1 MKRARRFL
9 ARWRPRARASAPADP
24 AQRGLGRQL
33 GVWSALGVLAASV
46 IAVCANVLVARHYQ
60 RWDVTRAQLYTLSPA
75 SLETLAGLSEEV
87 QVLVFLG
94 QADPD
99 LGSVRRMLD
108 QYAAQTPL
116 LHVRYVD
123 PDREPGEFLALQNRY
138 RLMQGRAEQGH
149 LVSEAALVVA
159 QGDARWVITSEDIV
173 SYDDAR
179 GTVQPRLEQALTEG
193 LRQVLHPKPT
203 AACFSHGQ
211 QEASMDDGG
220 PSGLGGLRYTLEKNN
235 YSTREV
241 DLSSASSELALWPC
255 DLVILAAPGEVYSES
270 AVARLVV
277 AARHGKNF
285 LISISPTLGE
295 DNHTSKS
302 GLEPLLELFGVHA
315 RQQLIFERD
324 PNLALPMGVGG
335 EVFFALPKPHA
346 ITRGLIQDGEARFRV
361 LLQLAQGFDVDGKAA
376 PLLATSERAFAVR
389 DAGIL
394 ATPKGALDGV
404 AHDADGPFVVAVAAE
419 LERGGNADAPSAAA
433 EHAAQPE
440 EHAARLVVLGSSAPL
455 LGNTWQD
462 ASLAGTRRF
471 VESTIAWVAAR
482 PTLVSLTEKPE
493 RQVDL
498 RFTEQAMTEI
508 ARYVLLYMPG
518 TALALAALV
527 LLRRRSARATAR
539 AAEAGS

>member
-1 MKRARRFL
+1 MKQVRGWLSKWRAG
-9 ARWRPRARASAPADP
+9 RAPSAEPDEEP
-24 AQRGLGRQL
+24 SSAQRGVGRQL

-46 IAVCANVLVARHYQ
+46 IAVSLNLLVARHYS
-60 RWDVTRAQLYTLSPA
+60 RWDVTSAKLYTLSPA
-75 SLETLAGLSEEV
+75 SLETLAGLSEEL
-87 QVLVFLG
+87 QILVFLG

-99 LGSVRRMLD
+99 LGSVRRLLE
-108 QYAAQTPL
+108 QYGAESPL

-123 PDREPGEFLALQNRY
+123 PDRDPAEFLALQNRY

-149 LVSEAALVVA
+149 LVSDAALVVT
-159 QGDARWVITSEDIV
+159 QGEARWVITAEDIV

-203 AACFSHGQ
+203 EACFSHGQ
-211 QEASMDDGG
+211 QEAAMDDGG
-220 PSGLGGLRYTLEKNN
+220 PAGLGGLRYTLEKNN
-235 YSTREV
+235 YGTREV
-241 DLSSASSELALWPC
+241 DLTSAGSDLLLAAC
-255 DLVILAAPGEVYSES
+255 DLVIVAAPADLFSES
-270 AVARLVV
+270 ATARLMA

-302 GLEPLLELFGVHA
+302 GLEPLLELFGV
-315 RQQLIFERD
+315 RPKQQLIFERD
-324 PNLALPMGVGG
+324 PDLALPLGIGG
-335 EVFFALPKPHA
+335 EVFFAAPKAHPV
-346 ITRGLIQDGEARFRV
+346 TRGLIKDGGARFRV
-361 LLQLAQGFDVDGKAA
+361 LLQLAQGFDVEGKAS
-376 PLLATSERAFAVR
+376 PLLVTSERAFAVR

-394 ATPKGALDGV
+394 ATPKAALDAV
-404 AHDADGPFVVAVAAE
+404 AHDAEGPFVVAVAAE
-419 LERGGNADAPSAAA
+419 LERSSKPG
-433 EHAAQPE
+433 
-440 EHAARLVVLGSSAPL
+440 EHAARLVLIGSSAPL

-471 VESTIAWVAAR
+471 IESAVSWSAAR

-498 RFTEQAMTEI
+498 RFTEQAMSEI
-508 ARYVLLYMPG
+508 VRYVLLYMPG

-527 LLRRRSARATAR
+527 LLRRRSARVSAGT
-539 AAEAGS
+539 AEARS

>member
-1 MKRARRFL
+1 MKGVSRFFSRWLPGARSRQPGD
-9 ARWRPRARASAPADP
+9 A

-33 GVWSALGVLAASV
+33 SAWSALGVLAASL
-46 IAVCANVLVARHYQ
+46 IAVCANVLVVRHYQ
-60 RWDVTRAQLYTLSPA
+60 RWDVTHAKLYTLSPA

-94 QADPD
+94 QSDPD
-99 LGSVRRMLD
+99 LGSVHRLLD
-108 QYAAQTPL
+108 QYAAETPL

-123 PDREPGEFLALQNRY
+123 PDREPGEFLTLQNHY

-203 AACFSHGQ
+203 EACFSRGQ

-235 YSTREV
+235 YGTREV
-241 DLSSASSELALWPC
+241 DLSSVGSDLALSAC

-270 AVARLVV
+270 AVARLVA

-285 LISISPTLGE
+285 LVSISPTLGE

-302 GLEPLLELFGVHA
+302 GLEPLLELFGVRA
-315 RQQLIFERD
+315 REQLIFERD
-324 PNLALPMGVGG
+324 PDLALPLGVGG
-335 EVFFALPKPHA
+335 EVFFAVPKAHA
-346 ITRGLIQDGEARFRV
+346 ITRGLIKDGEARFRV
-361 LLQLAQGFDVDGKAA
+361 LLQLAQGFDLNGKAS
-376 PLLATSERAFAVR
+376 PLLATSERAFALR

-394 ATPKGALDGV
+394 ATPKAALDSV
-404 AHDADGPFVVAVAAE
+404 PHDAEGPFVVAVAAE
-419 LERGGNADAPSAAA
+419 IDRSGRSDQRSGKEERSGKAG
-433 EHAAQPE
+433 

-471 VESTIAWVAAR
+471 VESAVSWVAAR

-493 RQVDL
+493 HQVDL
-498 RFTEQAMTEI
+498 RFTEQSMSEI
-508 ARYVLLYMPG
+508 ARYVLFYMPG

-527 LLRRRSARATAR
+527 LLRRRSARASAR
-539 AAEAGS
+539 TAEAGS